1 MLEVAATF
9 NLKDVITEA
18 LTALG
23 GSATP
28 PEVREY
34 IKSKYGKDWKN
45 IQTIMDDLSVDSPSS
60 FFPQEERVL
69 KRMGQGRYSLKEA
82 ATSEPAATE
91 KTIREPKPESPST
104 IQSALE
110 EAIAFYSEKIR
121 QILNEPKFT
130 FGETAENQIPTGQGI
145 YLIYDDKSTQVVYTE
160 RSENLRTDLIRHK
173 EGTIENSV
181 FRQLLAQK
189 YNLNSEF
196 EISEYVATSCKFQF
210 MSIDSLEA
218 NTRLHHFI
226 LAILTPT
233 LNNEP
238 ESRQGKNR

>member
-18 LTALG
+18 VTALE

-28 PEVREY
+28 TEVREY

-60 FFPQEERVL
+60 FFPPEERVL

-82 ATSEPAATE
+82 ALSEPAETG
-91 KTIREPKPESPST
+91 KTIRETEPGSPST

-110 EAIAFYSEKIR
+110 ETIAFYSEKIR

-130 FGETAENQIPTGQGI
+130 FGETASNQIPTGQGI
-145 YLIYDDKSTQVVYTE
+145 YLIYDDKSTQIIYVG
-160 RSENLRTDLIRHK
+160 RSEDLRTDLIRHK
-173 EGTIENSV
+173 EGTSENSV
-181 FRQLLAQK
+181 FRKLLAQK

-196 EISEYVATSCKFQF
+196 EISEYVTNSCKLQF
-210 MSIDSLEA
+210 MSVASFEE
-218 NTRLHHFI
+218 NTRLYHFI
-226 LAILTPT
+226 LAMLTPA

-238 ESRQGKNR
+238 